1 MHLYMMVVEYKVN
14 ADGPVHKAN
23 YATPAEDVIDATIKA
38 KDAHSNHIDPIVTYI
53 YREGMPE

>member
-1 MHLYMMVVEYKVN
+1 MVVEYKVN

-23 YATPAEDVIDATIKA
+23 YATPAEDVLEATMTA
-38 KDAHSNHIDPIVTYI
+38 KNAHKKHIDPIVTYI